1 MVPISRAVPEPVRPG
16 GTLPRRSR
24 WSDRVGIAALCL
36 MLGACA
42 PEENPK
48 LPQETSTGDTAP
60 APAADRAP
68 AAATTATHVVADPA
82 GPLVLARVDNGFR
95 RIPIPLGSDF
105 GFLVMNEGD
114 EEHLSALVSVG
125 FRRDSR
131 VITCRSIPEFE
142 AALRHIPAGSTVHRH
157 DRCLRP
163 ASTGLPEDF
172 LAGIER
178 TLVRSG
184 LTVAPDTV
192 TTCLCGR

>member
-1 MVPISRAVPEPVRPG
+1 MIAFSRAIPEPVRPG
-16 GTLPRRSR
+16 GTLPGCSR
-24 WSDRVGIAALCL
+24 WWHRVGIAALCL
-36 MLGACA
+36 MLGACT
-42 PEENPK
+42 PEGNPK
-48 LPQETSTGDTAP
+48 PRQETPPGNASSAP
-60 APAADRAP
+60 AVDRAP
-68 AAATTATHVVADPA
+68 AAATTATHVIADPA

-95 RIPIPLGSDF
+95 RIPIPLSSDF

-114 EEHLSALVSVG
+114 EEHPSALVSVG

-131 VITCRSIPEFE
+131 VMACRSIPEFE

-178 TLVRSG
+178 TLERSG